1 MRGVSDG
8 VEQLSRRVADN
19 LRAIRSA
26 RGFTLDELATRCGVS
41 RGTLSQIETCRT
53 NPTLAVLWK
62 IASGLDVP
70 FSTLLGEE
78 GPGEAVRLVRIA
90 EQDVVRSADGMLES
104 RALTPGRALGQVDLY
119 ELTLAPGAVH
129 RSEPHTP
136 GTMECLTVIEGVIE
150 VVAGDSVAR
159 ATLREA
165 LFFAADVDHAY
176 SNPAAEP
183 ARALNVIVY
192 GQ

>member
-1 MRGVSDG
+1 MSDG

-19 LRAIRSA
+19 LRAIRNA

-90 EQDVVRSADGMLES
+90 DQNVIRSADGALES

-119 ELTLAPGAVH
+119 ELTLAPGSVH
-129 RSEPHTP
+129 RAEPHSA
-136 GTMECLTVIEGVIE
+136 GTTECLTVIEGVIE
-150 VVAGDSVAR
+150 VVSGDSVAR
-159 ATLREA
+159 ATAREA
-165 LFFAADVDHAY
+165 LLFGADVAHSY
-176 SNPAAEP
+176 HNPGPEP
-183 ARALNVIVY
+183 ARALNVIIY
-192 GQ
+192 G